1 MFEQVLTRPWLFQ
14 LCQCIAIVWSQWLL
28 SDIVCIFV
36 PLLVVQQLRLL
47 HAY

>member
-1 MFEQVLTRPWLFQ
+1 MAFQ
-14 LCQCIAIVWSQWLL
+14 LCQICPCIAIVWWLL
-28 SDIVCIFV
+28 SEVVYIFV